1 MKYIKLF
8 ESFNNEIK
16 IGDMVYVDHYGSY
29 TLMYNS
35 AVAPAYTGPQR
46 NIPFRPLVYN
56 DYYGISFKF
65 DPNTQYEVIYIE
77 TPTSGRGSQA
87 SLYDDDNNLIT
98 INCNNLYK
106 EKIDCEMIKD
116 YFVSSFEDIID
127 ISNVKYKNYIN
138 LVDIQFEIP
147 DSAYRIYYNEFSN
160 RMEDE
165 GYKSGIS
172 SYGKIAQI
180 IVTLD

>member
-16 IGDMVYVDHYGSY
+16 VGDMVYVDHYGPY
-29 TLMYNS
+29 TLMYS
-35 AVAPAYTGPQR
+35 SEAGVVQR

-56 DYYGISFKF
+56 DLYGVEFKF
-65 DPNTQYEVIYIE
+65 DPSTQYEVIYIE
-77 TPTSGRGSQA
+77 TPSSGRVSQA
-87 SLYDDDNNLIT
+87 SLYDDNNNLIT

-116 YFVSSFEDIID
+116 YFISSFEDIID

-147 DSAYRIYYNEFSN
+147 DSAYKIYYNEFSN
-160 RMEDE
+160 RMKDE
-165 GYKSGIS
+165 GYKSDIS

>member
-1 MKYIKLF
+1 MRYIKLF
-8 ESFNNEIK
+8 ESYLAQINSGSSDFANEIK
-16 IGDMVYVDHYGSY
+16 VGDMVYVDHYGSY

-35 AVAPAYTGPQR
+35 AVGVTQR

-65 DPNTQYEVIYIE
+65 DPNAQYEVIYIE
-77 TPTSGRGSQA
+77 TPPSGRNSEA

-116 YFVSSFEDIID
+116 YFISSFEDVLD

-147 DSAYRIYYNEFSN
+147 DSAYKIYGNY
-160 RMEDE
+160 
-165 GYKSGIS
+165 IL
-172 SYGKIAQI
+172 
-180 IVTLD
+180 V